1 MILVKINHHFR
12 LSKWGGRIYQS
23 GRRMAGQIPVL
34 KIFSFSIQRGAK
46 VNFLNEKSN
55 QKVLPR
61 VYPETPDETLV
72 VFDSDFL
79 T

>member
-1 MILVKINHHFR
+1 
-12 LSKWGGRIYQS
+12 
-23 GRRMAGQIPVL
+23 MAGQIPVL
-34 KIFSFSIQRGAK
+34 KIFSFAIQRGAK
-46 VNFLNEKSN
+46 VNFLNEKSS